1 MPTGLARWLPTTA
14 VLALALGPA
23 LAGADEASPT
33 FCHLAGSIDPG
44 TALQAEVQI
53 GQEAIDGTLVR
64 AGNDRPLALA
74 GTVLADEHVELYVRG
89 DFDQLVGTIRGTL
102 RREGPSGAWVVTG
115 EWRDDDGLNPRP
127 LTLTEV
133 ARYVTL
139 RARQGDDLDVSCRYP
154 FLLGTSPA
162 IAEVNRRAAAEA
174 MSWLGQALAAE
185 ASGASAPR
193 GLRYEDTLVSD
204 TPRLVSRLVRIATGG
219 GTAPPR
225 VTYRAENLEVVDGRV
240 APLRL
245 GELFRAGSPYRQT
258 LSALA
263 REELRRVVAP
273 DRVSGALALL
283 REEDLQTF
291 TISPSA
297 LQFVVPAARAG
308 TPGPDD
314 VLVSVPL
321 GPLAGLLDPGGP
333 LARAPRSAS
342 R

>member
-1 MPTGLARWLPTTA
+1 VASATARWLPTTVA
-14 VLALALGPA
+14 LALALGPA
-23 LAGADEASPT
+23 LAGAEEALPAIY
-33 FCHLAGSIDPG
+33 HLAGSMDPG
-44 TALQAEVQI
+44 VAVQVELQI
-53 GQEAIDGTLVR
+53 GKERITGSLVR
-64 AGNDRPLALA
+64 AGDDRAVPLD
-74 GTVLADEHVELYVRG
+74 GTVLADGHVELYLRG
-89 DFDQLVGTIRGTL
+89 DFGRLAGTIRGTL
-102 RREGPSGAWVVTG
+102 RQEGPSGAWVLTG
-115 EWRDDDGLNPRP
+115 ERRDDDGLNPRP

-154 FLLGTSPA
+154 VLLGTSPA

-174 MSWLGQALAAE
+174 MSWLGQALAGE
-185 ASGASAPR
+185 ASGGPAPR

-204 TPRLVSRLVRIATGG
+204 TPRLVSRLVRIETAG

-225 VTYRAENLEVVDGRV
+225 VAYRAENLEVVDGRV
-240 APLRL
+240 TPLRL
-245 GELFRAGSPYRQT
+245 GELFRAGSPYRQVLAT
-258 LSALA
+258 RAL
-263 REELRRVVAP
+263 EELLRVVAP
-273 DRVSGALALL
+273 GRVGGAVARL

-291 TISPSA
+291 AVSPSA

-321 GPLAGLLDPGGP
+321 AGLAGLLDPQGP
-333 LARAPRSAS
+333 LGSSGSAS